1 MLFTDGLFIDG
12 LVISNQSESDQVE
25 RLLPVE
31 VVRNREGGIG
41 LFFEFQFS

>member
-1 MLFTDGLFIDG
+1 MFTDGLFIDG

-25 RLLPVE
+25 RLLPGE
-31 VVRNREGGIG
+31 VVRNREVGIG